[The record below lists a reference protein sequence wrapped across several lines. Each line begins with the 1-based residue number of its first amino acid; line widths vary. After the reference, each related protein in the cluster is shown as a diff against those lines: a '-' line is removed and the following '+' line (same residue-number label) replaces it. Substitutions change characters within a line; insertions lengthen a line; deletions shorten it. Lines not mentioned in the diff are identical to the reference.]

1 MTQVGINSGK
11 VPPGQLGITFPLVFL
26 NRLELSGVALPTN
39 KEWWR
44 DCHLPG
50 TRWRCG
56 GVDVVGVL
64 EVVQADHIVV
74 QGSQLQAA
82 DEARQV

>member
-1 MTQVGINSGK
+1 MNSQDQHLQEMGAAE
-11 VPPGQLGITFPLVFL
+11 GG
-26 NRLELSGVALPTN
+26 
-39 KEWWR
+39 R
-44 DCHLPG
+44 DCPLPG

-56 GVDVVGVL
+56 GVDVVDVL

-82 DEARQV
+82 DEAG